1 MLMDKNSR
9 ENSEKAYD
17 TIEKIRDSPTP
28 ERFDAP
34 RYVPDIDYKSVRP
47 FHPSSMDNW
56 QKLTK
61 AKTMADLLDTD
72 SEMFEPPL
80 TIGIPLDQLK
90 AQADQGDVLKFPQL
104 PCHSQSVERIIQL
117 VTKVSSKVRSYKR
130 RHHEILCKLY
140 HRKLK
145 AQRSF

>member
-1 MLMDKNSR
+1 M
-9 ENSEKAYD
+9 
-17 TIEKIRDSPTP
+17 
-28 ERFDAP
+28 FDVP
-34 RYVPDIDYKSVRP
+34 RYLPDIDYKSVRP
-47 FHPSSMDNW
+47 FHPPSMDNW

-104 PCHSQSVERIIQL
+104 PCHSQSVEGSYSWSPKL
-117 VTKVSSKVRSYKR
+117 VQKSGRTKEGTTKYCANYT
-130 RHHEILCKLY
+130 IGN
-140 HRKLK
+140 
-145 AQRSF
+145 